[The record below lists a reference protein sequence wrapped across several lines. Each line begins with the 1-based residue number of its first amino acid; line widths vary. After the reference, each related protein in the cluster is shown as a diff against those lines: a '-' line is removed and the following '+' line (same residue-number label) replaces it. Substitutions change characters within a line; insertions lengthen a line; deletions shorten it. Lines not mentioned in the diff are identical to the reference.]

1 MKFHLFNL
9 AEKLMQ
15 YSSTSKICLFIS
27 LEMADTI
34 NSPILYA
41 IGHKHK
47 ISCRTETSNPWEF
60 NCPTSHVMCHL
71 KSPTPNACSRVNQLI
86 DPVSH

>member
-1 MKFHLFNL
+1 
-9 AEKLMQ
+9 MQ
-15 YSSTSKICLFIS
+15 YSSTSKFVYFIS

-47 ISCRTETSNPWEF
+47 ISFRTETNNPQEF
-60 NCPTSHVMCHL
+60 NCPTSHAMCHL
-71 KSPTPNACSRVNQLI
+71 KNPTPHAAG
-86 DPVSH
+86 